1 MMRGASQISLS
12 STRIFDMAA
21 TAPGAVIASAACAA
35 LKGLTVAF
43 VGGGNMAT
51 ALAQGVLAQ
60 GVLPASSLRVSSPS
74 GGAPALRKLGVPCF
88 TDNADAVRGA
98 DMVILCV
105 KPWVVAPALASIA
118 GALRYGDLTIVS
130 VAAGVSMAQISA
142 ELNRTR
148 PDGFRIVRAMPNTPC
163 AIGEGASALCANA
176 LVTPTDLAR
185 ARALFAAVGS
195 VESVT
200 EGQLD
205 AVTGLSGSGPA
216 FCYMFIEGL
225 ADGGVAAGLPRGVA
239 MALAAQ
245 MVRGAAAMVQQS
257 GRHPGE
263 LKDAV
268 ASPGGTTI
276 AGIHELER
284 GGFRGAVMSAVTAA
298 AARSRELGAP
308 AR

>member
-1 MMRGASQISLS
+1 
-12 STRIFDMAA
+12 MAA
-21 TAPGAVIASAACAA
+21 AAAAAAATSSA

-43 VGGGNMAT
+43 VGAGNMAT
-51 ALAQGVLAQ
+51 ALATGVVAK
-60 GVLPASSLRVSSPS
+60 GVLPASALRVSSPS
-74 GGAPALRKLGVPCF
+74 GGAQALRELGVPCF

-98 DMVILCV
+98 DIVILCV
-105 KPWVVAPALASIA
+105 KPWIVTPALASIA
-118 GALRYGDLTIVS
+118 GALRYGDLTVIS
-130 VAAGVSMAQISA
+130 VAAGISMAHIA
-142 ELNRTR
+142 TELNRTR
-148 PDGFRIVRAMPNTPC
+148 HDGFKIVRVMPNTPC
-163 AIGEGASALCANA
+163 AIGVGASALCANQ
-176 LVTPTDLAR
+176 LVTPTDIAR
-185 ARALFAAVGS
+185 ARALFSAVGS

-200 EGQLD
+200 EAQLD

-216 FCYMFIEGL
+216 FCYMFIEAL

-257 GRHPGE
+257 SRHPGE

-308 AR
+308 APR